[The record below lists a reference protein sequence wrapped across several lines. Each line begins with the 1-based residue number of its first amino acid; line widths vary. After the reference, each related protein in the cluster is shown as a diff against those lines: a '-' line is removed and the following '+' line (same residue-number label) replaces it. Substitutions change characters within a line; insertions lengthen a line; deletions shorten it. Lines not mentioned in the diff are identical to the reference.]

1 MPDLIG
7 HLVQKDSE
15 TVRDTLKIVG
25 IASSFPIKM
34 RLVVLLAIIRRGG
47 IAKEELF

>member
-25 IASSFPIKM
+25 IADSFPIKTH
-34 RLVVLLAIIRRGG
+34 LIPV
-47 IAKEELF
+47 